1 MKIHNLQRFE
11 HTRKVG
17 QACPSIEPNV
27 FEDTLFMLDGE
38 PVGFFIKQLPEKMS
52 RVANFAD
59 AELRSDRV
67 PKSTMNRTSS
77 GVKQYSTIIGATPI
91 KRHLGR
97 HYANISSVHRTSSA
111 REFIR
116 SMKLL
121 AHLSEQ
127 MIKELMPN
135 QYAQQ
140 VQSIGECIE
149 ERLRFSKMFTSSISN
164 YNISAPF
171 HQDNG
176 NLKNTVNVIVNK
188 KYQVT
193 GGNLHVPDF
202 DLTFDGSDNSMIV
215 YPAWKS
221 VHGVTPIEQKNKRG
235 YRNSLVFYPYDLRK

>member
-1 MKIHNLQRFE
+1 MQIHNLQKID
-11 HTRKVG
+11 HVRKVG
-17 QACPSIEPNV
+17 QHCPSIEPNI
-27 FEDTLFMLDGE
+27 FEDTIFMLDGE
-38 PVGFFIKQLPEKMS
+38 PVGFFIKQLPENMR

-67 PKSTMNRTSS
+67 PKTLMIRSDS
-77 GVKQYSTIIGATPI
+77 GVPQYSTIIGSTPI

-97 HYANISSVHRTSSA
+97 HYANISSVHRTSTA
-111 REFIR
+111 RDFIR

-127 MIKELMPN
+127 MIKKLMPN

-140 VQSIGECIE
+140 VQSISDCIE
-149 ERLRFSKMFTSSISN
+149 DRLRFSKMFTSSISN

-176 NLKNTVNVIVNK
+176 NLKNTVNVIINK
-188 KYQVT
+188 KYQAK

-202 DLTFDGSDNSMIV
+202 NLTFNGSDNSMIV
-215 YPAWKS
+215 YPAWRS
-221 VHGVTPIEQKNKRG
+221 IHGVTPIEQKNKRG